1 MADSL
6 ALTVD
11 FQAMNQGLDALA
23 RRLLDLERLGPSS
36 VTEDE
41 FADGKNEALA
51 LAPLYR
57 DFRRRA
63 VEAFGE
69 PILLFSPAIG
79 QLDELVGR

>member
-6 ALTVD
+6 SLDVD
-11 FQAMNQGLDALA
+11 FQAMGQVLDALA
-23 RRLLDLERLGPSS
+23 CRLLDLERLDPSS

-41 FADGKNEALA
+41 FADSKNDALA

-63 VEAFGE
+63 VETFGE
-69 PILLFSPAIG
+69 QILRFAPAIG
-79 QLDELVGR
+79 RLDELYGR